1 MGSLGVLKIFIVFL
15 AIVIMNNFVKGEE
28 SIEANE
34 KDEVPNLNKEKIEFC
49 QNLVFEAIK
58 NEKDQIKEIEEKYSN
73 IGKMSIQMSII
84 SRINRCYRLL
94 TIKKLR
100 KVFINQFLENANYKS
115 NEEALKYIEI
125 EYDKLSFD
133 YNKLKFTEQE
143 MEISAYIQKN
153 LKHT

>member
-1 MGSLGVLKIFIVFL
+1 
-15 AIVIMNNFVKGEE
+15 
-28 SIEANE
+28 
-34 KDEVPNLNKEKIEFC
+34 
-49 QNLVFEAIK
+49 
-58 NEKDQIKEIEEKYSN
+58 
-73 IGKMSIQMSII
+73 MSII